1 MVLAAT
7 SGLTASPLAEGLLAG
22 KPAEL
27 AIGPAAGLPASL
39 TAVAV
44 QPIPATKLRG
54 WRFGAEYAATAFNP
68 NVDFATTSSYNAYPL
83 NSLSAPTFSAV
94 GKSAAA
100 EYRSNLRAGLGQ
112 RLSLRATRW
121 LGGHWSL
128 STGLEAAQ
136 QEATSATSVGFDG
149 VHMDAGTAYSAVRQ
163 LQASAYRYRSAAV
176 PVELRY
182 SNPIKTGV
190 SFYGRLGA
198 IVSALLNVRTELAG
212 NPETARSY
220 SPLAGGT
227 PYRRL
232 TTLVR
237 GGAGVRYC
245 PANKGWGVS
254 VGPTAEAGV
263 QSLNSDTDKGFW
275 QQSRPYS
282 FGLEAGFEFNSG
294 VVPVQ

>member
-1 MVLAAT
+1 VAAT
-7 SGLTASPLAEGLLAG
+7 AGLASSQLGEGLLAG

-27 AIGPAAGLPASL
+27 AMGPAAVLPASL
-39 TAVAV
+39 TPVAV

-68 NVDFATTSSYNAYPL
+68 NADFTTNNDYNAYPL
-83 NSLSAPTFSAV
+83 NSIAAPTFSAV

-149 VHMDAGTAYSAVRQ
+149 VRMNAGTAYSAVRQ
-163 LQASAYRYRSAAV
+163 LQISAYRYRSAAV

-182 SNPIKTGV
+182 SNPVKTGV

-212 NPETARSY
+212 NPETASSY
-220 SPLAGGT
+220 SPFAGGT

-245 PANKGWGVS
+245 PPNKGWGVS

-263 QSLNSDTDKGFW
+263 QSLNADTDKSFW

-294 VVPVQ
+294 VVPLQ